1 MSQGEAHRSEVAADV
16 EAGATSR
23 NPATG
28 AFIAHYPFQSDS
40 QVEATLAETHSAY
53 LSWRS
58 VPIEKRAEILGA
70 LARGLESEAD
80 RFAGLI
86 TDEMG
91 KTLKEARAEIM
102 KCVATTAYYAAKGPA
117 MLADERAPVDADEVY
132 ISYLPIGPVL
142 GIMPWNFPFWQAIR
156 AAVPIILGGNAFLL
170 KHAPNVMGCAYA
182 IEECWRKGGGPE
194 GVFNVLN
201 VGTGPIEAVIADR
214 RIAGV
219 TLTGSVRAG
228 AAVAALAGKAL
239 KKSVLELGGSD
250 PFIVLADADI
260 DRAVSAGVSSRLA
273 NAGQVCLAAKRFI
286 LEQPIAEEFTRKFV
300 AAMERAKVGDPRDG
314 ATVFGPQ
321 ARADLRDE
329 LHRQVE
335 KSVGEGA
342 TLLTGGRKIDGEG
355 LFYEPTVLG
364 NVGKGMTCYQEEIF
378 GPVASLIVVRDA
390 DHAIAVANDSEF
402 GLSANLWTR
411 DAVTAR
417 KIARRL
423 ESGGVFIN
431 GFSASDPRVPV
442 GGVKSSGYGRELSQF
457 GIREFVNA
465 QTVWVRHG

>member
-1 MSQGEAHRSEVAADV
+1 MSQAQLKTVAADA
-16 EAGATSR
+16 EAGAISR

-28 AFIAHYPFQSDS
+28 TLIARYPFQTER
-40 QVEATLAETHSAY
+40 QIEETLAETHAAY
-53 LSWRS
+53 LAWRT
-58 VPIEKRAEILGA
+58 VPIAKRAEVVGA
-70 LARGLESEAD
+70 LARVIESETD
-80 RFAGLI
+80 RFASLI

-91 KTLKEARAEIM
+91 KTLKEARAEIV
-102 KCVATTAYYAAKGPA
+102 KCATATAYFAANGPA
-117 MLADERAPVDADEVY
+117 MLADERAPVEEDEVY
-132 ISYLPIGPVL
+132 ISYLPMGPVL

-182 IEECWRKGGGPE
+182 IKDCWEKAGAPNGL
-194 GVFNVLN
+194 FNVLN
-201 VGTGPIEAVIADR
+201 VDTGPVEAVIADP

-228 AAVAALAGKAL
+228 SAVAALAGRAL

-260 DRAVSAGVSSRLA
+260 DRAVAAGVSSRLA

-286 LEQPIAEEFTRKFV
+286 LEDPIAEEFTGKFV
-300 AAMERAKVGDPRDG
+300 SAMKRAKVGDPRDG
-314 ATVFGPQ
+314 QTVFGPQ

-335 KSVGEGA
+335 RSVGEGA
-342 TLLTGGRKIDGEG
+342 TLLTGGKKIEGDG
-355 LFYEPTVLG
+355 LFYQPTVLG
-364 NVGKGMTCYQEEIF
+364 NVRKGMTCYREEIF
-378 GPVASLIVVRDA
+378 GPVASMIVARDA
-390 DHAIAVANDSEF
+390 EHAVAVANDSEF

-411 DAVTAR
+411 DLAKAR
-417 KIARRL
+417 ALGRRL
-423 ESGGVFIN
+423 ESGGLFIN
-431 GFSASDPRVPV
+431 GFTASDPRVPV
-442 GGVKSSGYGRELSQF
+442 GGVKNSGYGRELSHF

-465 QTVWVRHG
+465 QTVWVRNG